1 MEIIEK
7 IIALAE
13 NRGWSRYALAKNAEM
28 SDSTLKNIWKRKSIP
43 SIPTLEAICD
53 AFGISLSQFF
63 AEDEMCITLTPEQ
76 KELLDTWARFTP
88 AQRTEFLSLMKAL
101 LQQS

>member
-1 MEIIEK
+1 MDVVEK

-43 SIPTLEAICD
+43 SIPTLETICN

-76 KELLDTWARFTP
+76 KELLDAWSQLTQE
-88 AQRTEFLSLMKAL
+88 QREDFLSLMK
-101 LQQS
+101 SVI